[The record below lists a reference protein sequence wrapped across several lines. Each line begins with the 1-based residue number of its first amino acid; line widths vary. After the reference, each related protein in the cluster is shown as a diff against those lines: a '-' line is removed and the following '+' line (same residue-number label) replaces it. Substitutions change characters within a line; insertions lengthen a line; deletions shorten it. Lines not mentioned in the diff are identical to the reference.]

1 MKILKQIFTLLM
13 ALCIVLSAVFLTSA
27 DTISDLEAQQE
38 ALEQEAA
45 EYQAIID
52 EKQGEI
58 DKQEE
63 YVNALT
69 ANIATVNDEVAVI
82 REKIDHYN
90 SQIAEKTENVNSLKV
105 QSEDNM
111 NLLRQRLNSIYKA
124 GNASTIE
131 IVLGAKDFSDFVD
144 KVQLVESLSD
154 YDSKLMDEIEG
165 QMDVIGEEVESLN
178 KDKAALEADTV
189 TLGEKQAQ
197 LNTLLAENEE
207 LLKNLYTEKD
217 ELGAIMDSNESAQNE
232 VEQKIQAYYE
242 EQRRLEEERLEQE
255 RLEQERLEQENG
267 GDGGNE
273 YDPGTILT
281 PSSGGDWVW
290 PTPGYTGLSSSWA
303 EDRGYLHGGID
314 IAGSGIHGTPIVAA
328 ADGFVFDACNECSH
342 DWGKYGS
349 CGCGGGFGNYV
360 MIDHGDGRGT
370 VYAHMT
376 HTVVN
381 YGDSVSAGEIIGY
394 VGSTGDSTGP
404 HLHFEARYYGE
415 RYDPTS
421 EYPGIF

>member
-1 MKILKQIFTLLM
+1 MKIMKQIFALLVS
-13 ALCIVLSAVFLTSA
+13 LCIVFSAVFFTSA

-45 EYQAIID
+45 EYQEIIA

-58 DKQEE
+58 DEQEE

-69 ANIATVNDEVAVI
+69 ANIATVNDEMAVI
-82 REKIDHYN
+82 RSKIDHYN
-90 SQIAEKTENVNSLKV
+90 SQIAEKTENVNSLRV

-144 KVQLVESLSD
+144 KVQLVESLSN
-154 YDSKLMDEIEG
+154 YDANLMDEIEG
-165 QMDVIGEEVESLN
+165 QMDVIGEEVDSLN
-178 KDKAALEADTV
+178 KDKASLEEDTAV
-189 TLGEKQAQ
+189 LEEKQAE
-197 LNTLLAENEE
+197 LNDLLSENEE

-217 ELGAIMDSNESAQNE
+217 ELGAIMDSNQSAQNE

-242 EQRRLEEERLEQE
+242 EQKRLEEERLEQE
-255 RLEQERLEQENG
+255 RQEQEEDDE
-267 GDGGNE
+267 D
-273 YDPGTILT
+273 DPGISFN
-281 PSSGGDWVW
+281 PSTGGGDWIW
-290 PTPGYTGLSSSWA
+290 PTPGFTWLSSSWA
-303 EDRGYLHGGID
+303 EDRGYAHGGID

-328 ADGFVFDACNECSH
+328 ADGVVFDACNECEH

-376 HTVVN
+376 YAVV
-381 YGDSVSAGEIIGY
+381 GVGQSVSAGEIIGY
-394 VGSTGDSTGP
+394 VGSTGHSTGP

-421 EYPGIF
+421 EYPGMF